1 MARISLRSA
10 LLASTLAA
18 SFAPTA
24 LHAQAIGKVGDVGFP
39 VSCSADAQQQFTRA
53 VALLHSFW
61 YEEAVKAFTTVAE
74 TDPTCA
80 MAYWGVAMSNWYP
93 LWYPPSEAALKA
105 GADAV
110 AKAQSIGAKTDR
122 ERDYIEA
129 IAIFYRDSDKLDNRA
144 RSVLDNRARSVAY
157 EKAMEQVYLRYPDDK
172 EAGVFYALA
181 LDTTA
186 LPTDKTYA
194 NQEKAAKILQTVF
207 AEQPNHPGAAHYL
220 IHSYDSAPLADLGL
234 PAAICYSDIAP
245 AVPHALHMPSHIFTR
260 VGQWQNSIASN
271 RASAAAGQNYAAKAF
286 GPGVVWDQSLHAMDY
301 LEYSYL
307 QTGQDSEAKRV
318 LDELT
323 SYQKATPASLAAAYA
338 IAAIPARYAVERQNW
353 AEAAALPSPPIA
365 FPWSAFP
372 WTAPMIT
379 YARALGAAHTGD
391 LASAQFEISKLESA
405 RDALIQAKNT
415 YWAGQVDV
423 EVRSATAVLMQAQGK
438 GDEALAMMRSA
449 ADLEDAS
456 DKHPVTPGSIVPARE
471 LLGDML
477 LEANQSA
484 QALIEYER
492 SLNSAPNRFH
502 GLAGAA
508 AAAERAGDVA
518 KATLYREK
526 LVQLAAAD
534 SDRPELLAA
543 KRLRTEN

>member
-10 LLASTLAA
+10 LLASALAA
-18 SFAPTA
+18 SLVPTA
-24 LHAQAIGKVGDVGFP
+24 LRAQAIGKVGEVGFP
-39 VSCSADAQQQFTRA
+39 VSCSAEAQQQFTRA

-110 AKAQSIGAKTDR
+110 AKAQSIGAKTGR

-129 IAIFYRDSDKLDNRA
+129 IAIFYRDSDKLDNRT
-144 RSVLDNRARSVAY
+144 RSVAY
-157 EKAMEQVYLRYPDDK
+157 EKAMEQVYLRYPDDR
-172 EAGVFYALA
+172 EAGLFYALA
-181 LDTTA
+181 LNATA

-194 NQEKAAKILQTVF
+194 NQEKAAKILQRVF

-260 VGQWQNSIASN
+260 VGQWQNAIASN
-271 RASAAAGQNYAAKAF
+271 RASVEAGQNYAAKAF

-307 QTGQDSEAKRV
+307 QTGQDTEAKRV
-318 LDELT
+318 LDQLM
-323 SYQKATPASLAAAYA
+323 SYQKATPSSLAAAYA

-353 AEAAALPSPPIA
+353 AEAAALSSPPIA
-365 FPWSAFP
+365 LAWDQFP

-391 LASAQFEISKLESA
+391 LAGAQAEIAKLQSA

-415 YWAGQVDV
+415 YWAGQVNV
-423 EVRSATAVLMQAQGK
+423 EVRSASAVLAQAQGRN
-438 GDEALAMMRSA
+438 DEALTLMRSA

-477 LEANQSA
+477 LDTNQAA
-484 QALIEYER
+484 QALVEYER
-492 SLNSAPNRFH
+492 SLTSAPNRFH

-508 AAAERAGDVA
+508 AAAERAGDAA
-518 KATLYREK
+518 KAKLYREK
-526 LVQLAAAD
+526 VAQLATTG

-543 KRLRTEN
+543 KRFLTGN

>member
-1 MARISLRSA
+1 MARISFRTA
-10 LLASTLAA
+10 LLASALAA
-18 SFAPTA
+18 SLAPTA
-24 LHAQAIGKVGDVGFP
+24 LRAQAIGKVGDVGFP
-39 VSCSADAQQQFTRA
+39 VSCSAEAQQQFTRA
-53 VALLHSFW
+53 VAILHSFW
-61 YEEAVKAFTTVAE
+61 YEEAAKAFTAVAG
-74 TDPTCA
+74 TDPDCA
-80 MAYWGVAMSNWYP
+80 MAHWGVAMSNWYP

-105 GADAV
+105 GSEAV
-110 AKAQSIGAKTDR
+110 AKAQSIGAKTGR

-129 IAIFYRDSDKLDNRA
+129 IAIFYRDSDKLDNRT
-144 RSVLDNRARSVAY
+144 RSVAY
-157 EKAMEQVYLRYPDDK
+157 EKAMEQVYLRYPDDR
-172 EAGVFYALA
+172 EAGLFYALA
-181 LDTTA
+181 LNATA

-194 NQEKAAKILQTVF
+194 NQEKAAKILQRVF

-260 VGQWQNSIASN
+260 VGQWQNAIASN
-271 RASAAAGQNYAAKAF
+271 RASVEAGQNYAAKAF

-307 QTGQDSEAKRV
+307 QTGQDTEAKRV
-318 LDELT
+318 LDQLM
-323 SYQKATPASLAAAYA
+323 SYQKATPSSLAAAYA

-353 AEAAALPSPPIA
+353 AEAAALSSPPIA
-365 FPWSAFP
+365 LAWDQFP
-372 WTAPMIT
+372 WTAPMII

-391 LASAQFEISKLESA
+391 LAGAQAEIAKLQSA

-415 YWAGQVDV
+415 YWAGQVNV
-423 EVRSATAVLMQAQGK
+423 EVRSASAVLAQAQGRN
-438 GDEALAMMRSA
+438 DEALTLMRSA

-477 LEANQSA
+477 LDTNQAA
-484 QALIEYER
+484 QALVEYER
-492 SLNSAPNRFH
+492 SLTSAPNRFH

-508 AAAERAGDVA
+508 AAAERVGDAA
-518 KATLYREK
+518 KAKLYREK
-526 LVQLAAAD
+526 VAQLATTG

-543 KRLRTEN
+543 KRFLTGN

>member
-1 MARISLRSA
+1 MVRISFRSA
-10 LLASTLAA
+10 LLASALAA
-18 SFAPTA
+18 SLVPTA
-24 LHAQAIGKVGDVGFP
+24 LRAQAIGKVGDVGFP
-39 VSCSADAQQQFTRA
+39 VSCSAEAQQQFTRA
-53 VALLHSFW
+53 VAILHSFW
-61 YEEAVKAFTTVAE
+61 YEEAVKAFTAVAE
-74 TDPTCA
+74 TDPDCA

-105 GADAV
+105 GSDAV

-122 ERDYIEA
+122 ERDYMEA
-129 IAIFYRDSDKLDNRA
+129 IAIFYRDSDKLDNRT
-144 RSVLDNRARSVAY
+144 RSVAY
-157 EKAMEQVYLRYPDDK
+157 EKAMEQVYLHYPDDR

-181 LDTTA
+181 LNATA

-194 NQEKAAKILQTVF
+194 NQEKAAKILQRVF

-260 VGQWQNSIASN
+260 VGQWQQSIASN
-271 RASAAAGQNYAAKAF
+271 RASAEAGQNYAAKAF

-307 QTGQDSEAKRV
+307 QTGQDAEAKRV
-318 LDELT
+318 LDQLM
-323 SYQKATPASLAAAYA
+323 SYQKATPSSLAAAYA

-353 AEAAALPSPPIA
+353 AEAAALSPPPIT
-365 FPWSAFP
+365 FPWDQFP
-372 WTAPMIT
+372 STAPMIIF
-379 YARALGAAHTGD
+379 ARALGAAHTGD
-391 LASAQFEISKLESA
+391 LAGAQAEIGKLQSA

-423 EVRSATAVLMQAQGK
+423 EVRSASAVLAQAQGRS
-438 GDEALAMMRSA
+438 DEALTLMRAA

-456 DKHPVTPGSIVPARE
+456 DKHPVTPGSIMPARE

-477 LEANQSA
+477 LEAGKPS
-484 QALIEYER
+484 QALVEYER

-508 AAAERAGDVA
+508 AAAERAGDAA
-518 KATLYREK
+518 KAKLYREK
-526 LVQLAAAD
+526 LVQLATAD

-543 KRLRTEN
+543 RRSLTEN

>member
-1 MARISLRSA
+1 MARISLRST
-10 LLASTLAA
+10 LLAGVITA
-18 SFAPTA
+18 SLVPTGLRA
-24 LHAQAIGKVGDVGFP
+24 EAIGKVGEVGFP
-39 VSCSADAQQQFTRA
+39 ISCSGEAHQQFTRA

-61 YEEAVKAFTTVAE
+61 YEEAVKAFTGVAE
-74 TDPTCA
+74 IDPSCA

-122 ERDYIEA
+122 ERDYIAA
-129 IAIFYRDSDKLDNRA
+129 IAVFYRDSDKLDNRT
-144 RSVLDNRARSVAY
+144 RSVAY
-157 EKAMEQVYLRYPDDK
+157 EKAMEQVYARYPDDR

-181 LDTTA
+181 LNTTA

-194 NQEKAAKILQTVF
+194 NQEKAAKILQRVF

-260 VGQWQNSIASN
+260 VGQWQNAIESN
-271 RASAAAGQNYAAKAF
+271 RASADAGQNYAAKVF
-286 GPGVVWDQSLHAMDY
+286 GPGVVWDQTLHAMDY

-307 QTGQDSEAKRV
+307 QTGRDSEAKGV
-318 LDELT
+318 LDQLM
-323 SYQKATPASLAAAYA
+323 SYQKATPGSLAAAYA
-338 IAAIPARYAVERQNW
+338 IAAIPARYVVERQNW
-353 AEAAALPSPPIA
+353 AEAATLASPPLGS
-365 FPWSAFP
+365 FGDAFP
-372 WTAPMIT
+372 WTAPMIV

-391 LASAQFEISKLESA
+391 FTAAQAEIGKLEAA
-405 RDALIQAKNT
+405 RDALIKAKNT

-423 EVRSATAVLMQAQGK
+423 EARSASAVLAQAQGRN
-438 GDEALAMMRSA
+438 DEALALMRSA

-477 LEANQSA
+477 LEANQPA
-484 QALIEYER
+484 PALAEYER

-508 AAAERAGDVA
+508 TAAERAGDTA
-518 KATLYREK
+518 KAKLYRDK
-526 LVQLAAAD
+526 LVQVAAPD
-534 SDRPELLAA
+534 SNRAELLAA
-543 KRLRTEN
+543 KRFLAEH

>member
-10 LLASTLAA
+10 LLASVLTISLV
-18 SFAPTA
+18 PTA
-24 LHAQAIGKVGDVGFP
+24 LQAQAVGKVGEVGFP
-39 VSCSADAQQQFTRA
+39 VSCSAEAQQQFTRA

-61 YEEAVKAFTTVAE
+61 YEEAVKAFTGVAE
-74 TDPTCA
+74 TDPSCA

-93 LWYPPSEAALKA
+93 LWSPPTAAALKA
-105 GADAV
+105 GSDAV

-122 ERDYIEA
+122 ERDYIDA
-129 IAIFYRDSDKLDNRA
+129 IATFYRDSDKLDNRT
-144 RSVLDNRARSVAY
+144 RSVAY
-157 EKAMEQVYLRYPDDK
+157 EKAMEQVHSRYPDDR

-181 LDTTA
+181 LNATA

-194 NQEKAAKILQTVF
+194 NQEKAAKILQRVF

-220 IHSYDSAPLADLGL
+220 IHSYDSAPLANLGL
-234 PAAICYSDIAP
+234 PAAICYADIAP
-245 AVPHALHMPSHIFTR
+245 SVPHALNMPSHIFTR
-260 VGQWQNSIASN
+260 VGQWQSSIDSN
-271 RASAAAGQNYAAKAF
+271 RASTDAGQNYAAKVF
-286 GPGVVWDQSLHAMDY
+286 GPGVVWDQTLHAMDY

-307 QTGQDSEAKRV
+307 QTGRDGEAKRV
-318 LDELT
+318 LDQLM
-323 SYQKATPASLAAAYA
+323 SYQKAIPSSLAAAYA

-353 AEAAALPSPPIA
+353 AEAAALPEPRITSPGNEY
-365 FPWSAFP
+365 P

-391 LASAQFEISKLESA
+391 FAGAQAEIGKLEAA
-405 RDALIQAKNT
+405 RDALTQAKNT

-423 EVRSATAVLMQAQGK
+423 EARSASAVLAQAQGRK
-438 GDEALAMMRSA
+438 DEALTLMRSA

-477 LEANQSA
+477 LEANQPA
-484 QALIEYER
+484 EALAEYER
-492 SLNSAPNRFH
+492 SLNAAPNRFH

-508 AAAERAGDVA
+508 AAAERAGEAA
-518 KATLYREK
+518 KAKLYREK
-526 LVQLAAAD
+526 LVQVAAAE
-534 SDRPELLAA
+534 SDRPELLTA
-543 KRLRTEN
+543 KRFLAEH

>member
-1 MARISLRSA
+1 MARISLRGA
-10 LLASTLAA
+10 LLTSALAA
-18 SFAPTA
+18 SLAPTA
-24 LHAQAIGKVGDVGFP
+24 SHAEAIGKLGDVIFP

-61 YEEAVKAFTTVAE
+61 YEEAVKAFTVVAE
-74 TDPTCA
+74 TDPACA

-110 AKAQSIGAKTDR
+110 AKAQSIGTKTDR

-129 IAIFYRDSDKLDNRA
+129 IASFYRDSDKLDNRT
-144 RSVLDNRARSVAY
+144 RSVAT
-157 EKAMEQVYLRYPDDK
+157 
-172 EAGVFYALA
+172 

-194 NQEKAAKILQTVF
+194 NQEKAAKILQRVF

-260 VGQWQNSIASN
+260 VGQWQNAIESN
-271 RASAAAGQNYAAKAF
+271 RASADAGQNYAAKVF
-286 GPGVVWDQSLHAMDY
+286 GPGVVWDQTLHAMDY

-307 QTGQDSEAKRV
+307 QTGQDGEAKRV
-318 LDELT
+318 LDQLM
-323 SYQKATPASLAAAYA
+323 SYQKAIPSSLAAAYA

-353 AEAAALPSPPIA
+353 AEAAALPGPRITSPGNEY
-365 FPWSAFP
+365 P

-391 LASAQFEISKLESA
+391 FAGAQAEIGKLEAA
-405 RDALIQAKNT
+405 RDALTQAKNT

-423 EVRSATAVLMQAQGK
+423 EARSASAVLEEAQGK
-438 GDEALAMMRSA
+438 RDEALTLMRYA

-477 LEANQSA
+477 LEANQ
-484 QALIEYER
+484 
-492 SLNSAPNRFH
+492 P
-502 GLAGAA
+502 
-508 AAAERAGDVA
+508 
-518 KATLYREK
+518 
-526 LVQLAAAD
+526 
-534 SDRPELLAA
+534 
-543 KRLRTEN
+543 

>member
-1 MARISLRSA
+1 
-10 LLASTLAA
+10 
-18 SFAPTA
+18 
-24 LHAQAIGKVGDVGFP
+24 
-39 VSCSADAQQQFTRA
+39 
-53 VALLHSFW
+53 
-61 YEEAVKAFTTVAE
+61 
-74 TDPTCA
+74 
-80 MAYWGVAMSNWYP
+80 MSNWYP

-129 IAIFYRDSDKLDNRA
+129 IASFYRDGDKLDNRT
-144 RSVLDNRARSVAY
+144 RSVAY
-157 EKAMEQVYLRYPDDK
+157 EKAMEQVYLRYPDDR

-220 IHSYDSAPLADLGL
+220 IHSYYLAPLADLGL
-234 PAAICYSDIAP
+234 PAAIRYSDIAP

-260 VGQWQNSIASN
+260 VGQW
-271 RASAAAGQNYAAKAF
+271 R
-286 GPGVVWDQSLHAMDY
+286 
-301 LEYSYL
+301 
-307 QTGQDSEAKRV
+307 
-318 LDELT
+318 
-323 SYQKATPASLAAAYA
+323 TPL
-338 IAAIPARYAVERQNW
+338 
-353 AEAAALPSPPIA
+353 PPIA
-365 FPWSAFP
+365 LPPKPDRTTPRRRSVQALFGTSRCMRWITWNIPICRPVRILRLSAFSTKTCP
-372 WTAPMIT
+372 TRKQHPSVLLLLTPLPRSSSPLRGGTTELGRGCRFIRPADRIPFLGGAFSWTAPMIT

-391 LASAQFEISKLESA
+391 LTSAQAEISKLQSA

-415 YWAGQVDV
+415 YWAGQLDV
-423 EVRSATAVLMQAQGK
+423 EVRSASAVLMQAQGK
-438 GDEALAMMRSA
+438 SDEALVMMRSA

-477 LEANQSA
+477 LDRNQPAEA
-484 QALIEYER
+484 LVEYER

-508 AAAERAGDVA
+508 AAAERAGDLA
-518 KATLYREK
+518 KVKLYREK
-526 LVQLAAAD
+526 LAQLATSN

-543 KRLRTEN
+543 KQYLTKD

>member
-1 MARISLRSA
+1 MAQISLRSA
-10 LLASTLAA
+10 LLASVLTISLV
-18 SFAPTA
+18 PTA
-24 LHAQAIGKVGDVGFP
+24 LQAQAVGKVGEVGFP
-39 VSCSADAQQQFTRA
+39 VSCSAEAQQQFTRA

-61 YEEAVKAFTTVAE
+61 YEEAVKAFTGVAE
-74 TDPTCA
+74 TDPSCA

-93 LWYPPSEAALKA
+93 LWYPPGAAALKA
-105 GADAV
+105 GSDAV

-122 ERDYIEA
+122 ERDYIDA
-129 IAIFYRDSDKLDNRA
+129 IATFYRDSDKLDNRT
-144 RSVLDNRARSVAY
+144 RSVAY
-157 EKAMEQVYLRYPDDK
+157 EKAMEQVYSRYPDDR

-181 LDTTA
+181 LNATA

-194 NQEKAAKILQTVF
+194 NQEKAAQILQRVF

-220 IHSYDSAPLADLGL
+220 IHSYDSAPLANLGL
-234 PAAICYSDIAP
+234 PAAICYADIAP
-245 AVPHALHMPSHIFTR
+245 SVPHALHMPSHIFTR
-260 VGQWQNSIASN
+260 VGQWQNSIDSN
-271 RASAAAGQNYAAKAF
+271 RASADAGQNYAAKVF
-286 GPGVVWDQSLHAMDY
+286 GPGVVWDQTLHAMDY

-307 QTGQDSEAKRV
+307 QTGQDGEAKRV
-318 LDELT
+318 LDQLM
-323 SYQKATPASLAAAYA
+323 SYQKAIPSSLAAAYA

-353 AEAAALPSPPIA
+353 AEAAALPEPRITSPGNEY
-365 FPWSAFP
+365 P

-391 LASAQFEISKLESA
+391 FAGAQAEIGKLEAA
-405 RDALIQAKNT
+405 RDALTQAKNT

-423 EVRSATAVLMQAQGK
+423 EARSASAVLAQAQGRK
-438 GDEALAMMRSA
+438 DEALTLMRSA

-477 LEANQSA
+477 LEANQPA
-484 QALIEYER
+484 EALAEYER

-508 AAAERAGDVA
+508 AAAERAGDAA
-518 KATLYREK
+518 KAKLYREK
-526 LVQLAAAD
+526 LVQVAAAD
-534 SDRPELLAA
+534 SDRPELLTA
-543 KRLRTEN
+543 KRFLAEH

>member
-10 LLASTLAA
+10 LLASVLTISLV
-18 SFAPTA
+18 PTA
-24 LHAQAIGKVGDVGFP
+24 LQAQAIGKVGEVGFP
-39 VSCSADAQQQFTRA
+39 VSCSAEAQQQFTRA

-61 YEEAVKAFTTVAE
+61 YEEAVKAFTGVAE
-74 TDPTCA
+74 TDPSCA

-93 LWYPPSEAALKA
+93 LWYPPSAAALKA
-105 GADAV
+105 GSDAV

-122 ERDYIEA
+122 ERDYIDA
-129 IAIFYRDSDKLDNRA
+129 IATFYRDSDKLDNRT
-144 RSVLDNRARSVAY
+144 RSVAY
-157 EKAMEQVYLRYPDDK
+157 EKAMQQVYSRYPDDR

-181 LDTTA
+181 LNATA

-194 NQEKAAKILQTVF
+194 NQEKAAKILQRVF

-220 IHSYDSAPLADLGL
+220 IHSYDSAPLANLGL
-234 PAAICYSDIAP
+234 PAAICYADIAP
-245 AVPHALHMPSHIFTR
+245 SVPHALHMPSHIFTR
-260 VGQWQNSIASN
+260 VGQWQSSIDSN
-271 RASAAAGQNYAAKAF
+271 RASADAGQNYAAKVF
-286 GPGVVWDQSLHAMDY
+286 GPGVVWDQTLHAMDY

-307 QTGQDSEAKRV
+307 QTGQDGEAKRV
-318 LDELT
+318 LDQLM
-323 SYQKATPASLAAAYA
+323 SYQKAIPSSLAAAYA

-353 AEAAALPSPPIA
+353 AEAAALPESRITSPGNEY
-365 FPWSAFP
+365 P

-391 LASAQFEISKLESA
+391 FAGAQAEIGKLEAA
-405 RDALIQAKNT
+405 RDALTQVKNT

-423 EVRSATAVLMQAQGK
+423 EVRSASAVLAQAQGRK
-438 GDEALAMMRSA
+438 DEALTLMRSA

-477 LEANQSA
+477 LEANQPA
-484 QALIEYER
+484 EALAEYER
-492 SLNSAPNRFH
+492 SLNAAPNRFH

-508 AAAERAGDVA
+508 AAAERAGDAVKA
-518 KATLYREK
+518 KLYREK
-526 LVQLAAAD
+526 LVQVAAAD
-534 SDRPELLAA
+534 SDRPELLTA
-543 KRLRTEN
+543 KRFLAEH

>member
-1 MARISLRSA
+1 MARISFHTA
-10 LLASTLAA
+10 LLASALAA
-18 SFAPTA
+18 SLAPTA
-24 LHAQAIGKVGDVGFP
+24 LRAQAIGKVGDVGFP
-39 VSCSADAQQQFTRA
+39 VSCSAEAQQQFTRA
-53 VALLHSFW
+53 VAILHSFW
-61 YEEAVKAFTTVAE
+61 YEEAAKAFTAVAG
-74 TDPTCA
+74 TDPDCA
-80 MAYWGVAMSNWYP
+80 MAHWGVAMSNWYP

-105 GADAV
+105 GSEAV
-110 AKAQSIGAKTDR
+110 ARAQSIGAKTGR

-129 IAIFYRDSDKLDNRA
+129 IAIFYRDSDKLDNRT
-144 RSVLDNRARSVAY
+144 RSVAY
-157 EKAMEQVYLRYPDDK
+157 EKAMEQVYLRYPDDR

-181 LDTTA
+181 LNATA

-194 NQEKAAKILQTVF
+194 NQEKAAKILQRVF

-260 VGQWQNSIASN
+260 VGQWQNAIASN
-271 RASAAAGQNYAAKAF
+271 RASVEAGQNYAAKAF

-307 QTGQDSEAKRV
+307 QTGQDTEAKRV
-318 LDELT
+318 LDQLM
-323 SYQKATPASLAAAYA
+323 SYQKATPSSLAAAYA

-353 AEAAALPSPPIA
+353 AEAAALSSPPIA
-365 FPWSAFP
+365 LAWDQFP

-391 LASAQFEISKLESA
+391 LAGAQAEIAKLQSA

-423 EVRSATAVLMQAQGK
+423 EVRSASGVLAQAQGRN
-438 GDEALAMMRSA
+438 DEALTLMRSA

-477 LEANQSA
+477 LDTNQAA
-484 QALIEYER
+484 QALVEYER
-492 SLNSAPNRFH
+492 SLTSAPNRFH

-508 AAAERAGDVA
+508 AAAERAGDAA
-518 KATLYREK
+518 KAKLYREK
-526 LVQLAAAD
+526 VAQLATTG

-543 KRLRTEN
+543 KRFLTGN

>member
-1 MARISLRSA
+1 MARISLHSA
-10 LLASTLAA
+10 LFACVLTASLVPAGSRA
-18 SFAPTA
+18 E
-24 LHAQAIGKVGDVGFP
+24 AIGKVGEVGFP
-39 VSCSADAQQQFTRA
+39 VSCSSEAQQQFTRA

-61 YEEAVKAFTTVAE
+61 YEEAVKAFTGVVE
-74 TDPTCA
+74 TDPSCA

-105 GADAV
+105 GSDAV
-110 AKAQSIGAKTDR
+110 AKAKSIGAKTDR

-129 IAIFYRDSDKLDNRA
+129 IAVFYRDSDKLDNRT
-144 RSVLDNRARSVAY
+144 RSVAY
-157 EKAMEQVYLRYPDDK
+157 EKAMEQVYLRYPDDR

-186 LPTDKTYA
+186 LPTDKSYA
-194 NQEKAAKILQTVF
+194 NQEKAAKILQRVF

-260 VGQWQNSIASN
+260 VGQWQNAIESN
-271 RASAAAGQNYAAKAF
+271 RASADAGQNYAAKVF
-286 GPGVVWDQSLHAMDY
+286 GPGVVWDQTLHAMDY

-307 QTGQDSEAKRV
+307 QTGQDTEAKRV
-318 LDELT
+318 LDQLV
-323 SYQKATPASLAAAYA
+323 SYQKATPSSLAAAYA
-338 IAAIPARYAVERQNW
+338 VAAIPARYVVERQNW
-353 AEAAALPSPPIA
+353 AEASALSPP
-365 FPWSAFP
+365 PLSSTGDAFP

-391 LASAQFEISKLESA
+391 FVAAQAEIGKLQAA
-405 RDALIQAKNT
+405 RDALINAKNT

-423 EVRSATAVLMQAQGK
+423 EVRSASAVLAQAQGK
-438 GDEALAMMRSA
+438 GDEALTLMRSA
-449 ADLEDAS
+449 ADLEDTS

-477 LEANQSA
+477 LEVNQPA
-484 QALIEYER
+484 AALAEYER
-492 SLNSAPNRFH
+492 SLKSAPNRFH

-508 AAAERAGDVA
+508 TAAERAGDAA
-518 KATLYREK
+518 KAKLYREK
-526 LVQLAAAD
+526 LVQVAAAG
-534 SDRPELLAA
+534 SDRAELLAA
-543 KRLRTEN
+543 KRFLAEH

>member
-10 LLASTLAA
+10 LLASVLTISLV
-18 SFAPTA
+18 PTA
-24 LHAQAIGKVGDVGFP
+24 LQAQAVGKVGEVGFP
-39 VSCSADAQQQFTRA
+39 VSCSAEAQQQFTRA

-61 YEEAVKAFTTVAE
+61 YEEAVKAFIGVAE
-74 TDPTCA
+74 TDPSCA

-93 LWYPPSEAALKA
+93 LWYPPSAAALKA
-105 GADAV
+105 GSDAV

-122 ERDYIEA
+122 ERDYIDA
-129 IAIFYRDSDKLDNRA
+129 IATFYRDSDRLDNRT
-144 RSVLDNRARSVAY
+144 RSVAY
-157 EKAMEQVYLRYPDDK
+157 EKAMEQVYSRYPDDR

-181 LDTTA
+181 LNATA

-194 NQEKAAKILQTVF
+194 NQEKAAKILQRVF

-220 IHSYDSAPLADLGL
+220 IHSYDSAPLANLGL
-234 PAAICYSDIAP
+234 PAAICYADIAP
-245 AVPHALHMPSHIFTR
+245 SVPHALHMPSHIFTR
-260 VGQWQNSIASN
+260 VGQWQNSIDSN
-271 RASAAAGQNYAAKAF
+271 RASADAGQNYAAKVF
-286 GPGVVWDQSLHAMDY
+286 GPGVVWDQTLHAMDY

-307 QTGQDSEAKRV
+307 QTGQDGEAKRV
-318 LDELT
+318 LDQLM
-323 SYQKATPASLAAAYA
+323 SYQKAIPSSLAAAYA

-353 AEAAALPSPPIA
+353 AEAAALPEPRITSPGNEY
-365 FPWSAFP
+365 P

-391 LASAQFEISKLESA
+391 FAGAQAEIGKLEAA
-405 RDALIQAKNT
+405 RDALTQAKNT

-423 EVRSATAVLMQAQGK
+423 EVRSASAVLAQAQGK
-438 GDEALAMMRSA
+438 RDEALTLMRSA

-477 LEANQSA
+477 LEANQPA
-484 QALIEYER
+484 EALAEYER

-508 AAAERAGDVA
+508 TAAERAGDAA
-518 KATLYREK
+518 KAKLYREK
-526 LVQLAAAD
+526 LVQVAAAD
-534 SDRPELLAA
+534 SDRPELLTA
-543 KRLRTEN
+543 KRSLAEH

>member
-1 MARISLRSA
+1 MARISFRTA
-10 LLASTLAA
+10 LLASALAA
-18 SFAPTA
+18 SLAPTA
-24 LHAQAIGKVGDVGFP
+24 LRAQAIGKVGDVGFP
-39 VSCSADAQQQFTRA
+39 VSCSAEAQQQFTRA
-53 VALLHSFW
+53 VAILHSFW
-61 YEEAVKAFTTVAE
+61 YEEAAKAFTAVAG
-74 TDPTCA
+74 TDPDCA
-80 MAYWGVAMSNWYP
+80 MAHWGVAMSNWYP

-105 GADAV
+105 GSEAV
-110 AKAQSIGAKTDR
+110 AKAQSIGAKTGR

-129 IAIFYRDSDKLDNRA
+129 IAIFYRDSDKLDNRT
-144 RSVLDNRARSVAY
+144 RSVAY
-157 EKAMEQVYLRYPDDK
+157 EKAMEQVYLRYPDDR
-172 EAGVFYALA
+172 EAGLFYALA
-181 LDTTA
+181 LNATA

-194 NQEKAAKILQTVF
+194 NQEKAAKILQRVF

-260 VGQWQNSIASN
+260 VGQWQNAIASN
-271 RASAAAGQNYAAKAF
+271 RASVEAGQNYAAKAF

-307 QTGQDSEAKRV
+307 QTGQDTEAKRV
-318 LDELT
+318 LDQLM
-323 SYQKATPASLAAAYA
+323 SYQKATPSSLAAAYA

-353 AEAAALPSPPIA
+353 AEAAALSSPPIA
-365 FPWSAFP
+365 LAWDQFP

-391 LASAQFEISKLESA
+391 LAGAQAEIAKLQSA

-415 YWAGQVDV
+415 YWAGQVNV
-423 EVRSATAVLMQAQGK
+423 EVRSASAVLAQAQGSN
-438 GDEALAMMRSA
+438 DEALTLMRSA

-477 LEANQSA
+477 LDTNQAA
-484 QALIEYER
+484 QALVEYER
-492 SLNSAPNRFH
+492 SLTSAPNRFH

-508 AAAERAGDVA
+508 AAAERAGDAA
-518 KATLYREK
+518 KAKLYREK
-526 LVQLAAAD
+526 VAQLATTG

-543 KRLRTEN
+543 KRFLTGN

>member
-10 LLASTLAA
+10 LLASVLTA
-18 SFAPTA
+18 SLVPAGSRA
-24 LHAQAIGKVGDVGFP
+24 EAIGKVGDVGFP

-61 YEEAVKAFTTVAE
+61 YEEAVKAFTGVVE
-74 TDPTCA
+74 TDPSCA

-105 GADAV
+105 GAEAV
-110 AKAQSIGAKTDR
+110 AKAKSIGARTDR
-122 ERDYIEA
+122 ERDYVEA
-129 IAIFYRDSDKLDNRA
+129 IAVFYRDSDKLDNRT
-144 RSVLDNRARSVAY
+144 RSVAY
-157 EKAMEQVYLRYPDDK
+157 EKAMEQVYLRYPDDR

-194 NQEKAAKILQTVF
+194 NQEKAAKILQRVF

-260 VGQWQNSIASN
+260 VGQWQNAIESN
-271 RASAAAGQNYAAKAF
+271 RASADAGQNYAAKVF
-286 GPGVVWDQSLHAMDY
+286 GPGVVWDQTLHALDY

-307 QTGQDSEAKRV
+307 QTGQDTEAKRV
-318 LDELT
+318 LDQLMA
-323 SYQKATPASLAAAYA
+323 YQKATPSSLAAAYA
-338 IAAIPARYAVERQNW
+338 VAAIPARYVVERQNW
-353 AEAAALPSPPIA
+353 AEAATLSSPPLSLA
-365 FPWSAFP
+365 ADAFP

-379 YARALGAAHTGD
+379 FARALGAAHTGD
-391 LASAQFEISKLESA
+391 FAAAQAEIGKLQAA
-405 RDALIQAKNT
+405 RDALIKAKNT

-423 EVRSATAVLMQAQGK
+423 EVRSASAVLAQAQGR
-438 GDEALAMMRSA
+438 GEEALALMRSA

-477 LEANQSA
+477 LEANQP
-484 QALIEYER
+484 ALALAEYER

-508 AAAERAGDVA
+508 TAAERAGHVA
-518 KATLYREK
+518 KAKLYREK
-526 LVQLAAAD
+526 IVQVAAAD
-534 SDRPELLAA
+534 SNRAELLSA
-543 KRLRTEN
+543 KRLLAEH

>member
-10 LLASTLAA
+10 LLASVLTISLV
-18 SFAPTA
+18 PTA
-24 LHAQAIGKVGDVGFP
+24 LQAQAIGKVGEVGFP
-39 VSCSADAQQQFTRA
+39 VSCSAEAQQQFTRA

-61 YEEAVKAFTTVAE
+61 YEEAVKAFTGVAE
-74 TDPTCA
+74 TDPSCA

-93 LWYPPSEAALKA
+93 LWYPPGAAALKA
-105 GADAV
+105 GSDAV
-110 AKAQSIGAKTDR
+110 AKAQSIGARTDR
-122 ERDYIEA
+122 ERDYIDA
-129 IAIFYRDSDKLDNRA
+129 IATFYRDSDRLDNRT
-144 RSVLDNRARSVAY
+144 RSVAY
-157 EKAMEQVYLRYPDDK
+157 EKAMEQVYSRYPDDR

-181 LDTTA
+181 LNATA

-194 NQEKAAKILQTVF
+194 NQEKAAKILQRVF

-220 IHSYDSAPLADLGL
+220 IHSYDSAPLANLGL
-234 PAAICYSDIAP
+234 PAAICYADIAP
-245 AVPHALHMPSHIFTR
+245 SVPHALHMPSHIFTR
-260 VGQWQNSIASN
+260 VGQWQNSIDSN
-271 RASAAAGQNYAAKAF
+271 RASADAGQNYAAKVF
-286 GPGVVWDQSLHAMDY
+286 GPGVVWDQTLHAMDY

-307 QTGQDSEAKRV
+307 QTGRDGEAKRV
-318 LDELT
+318 LDQLM
-323 SYQKATPASLAAAYA
+323 SYQKAIPSSLAAAYA

-353 AEAAALPSPPIA
+353 AEAAALPEPRITSPGNEY
-365 FPWSAFP
+365 P

-391 LASAQFEISKLESA
+391 FAGAQAEIGKLEAA
-405 RDALIQAKNT
+405 RDALTQAKNT

-423 EVRSATAVLMQAQGK
+423 EARSASAVLAQAQGRK
-438 GDEALAMMRSA
+438 DEALTLMRSA

-477 LEANQSA
+477 LEANQPA
-484 QALIEYER
+484 EALAEYER

-508 AAAERAGDVA
+508 AAAERAGDAA
-518 KATLYREK
+518 KAKLYREK
-526 LVQLAAAD
+526 LVQVAAAD
-534 SDRPELLAA
+534 SDRPELLTA
-543 KRLRTEN
+543 KRFLAEH

>member
-10 LLASTLAA
+10 LLASVLTA
-18 SFAPTA
+18 SLVPTGSRA
-24 LHAQAIGKVGDVGFP
+24 EAIGKVGEVGFP
-39 VSCSADAQQQFTRA
+39 VSCSGEAQQQFMRA

-61 YEEAVKAFTTVAE
+61 YEEAVKAFTGVAE
-74 TDPTCA
+74 TDPSCA
-80 MAYWGVAMSNWYP
+80 MAYWGIAMSNWYP

-110 AKAQSIGAKTDR
+110 AKAKSIGAKTDR

-129 IAIFYRDSDKLDNRA
+129 IAVFYRDSEKLDNRT
-144 RSVLDNRARSVAY
+144 RSVAY
-157 EKAMEQVYLRYPDDK
+157 EKAMEQVYLRYPDDR

-181 LDTTA
+181 LNTTA

-194 NQEKAAKILQTVF
+194 NQEKAAKILQRVF

-220 IHSYDSAPLADLGL
+220 IHSYDSAPLAALGL

-260 VGQWQNSIASN
+260 VGQWQNSIESN
-271 RASAAAGQNYAAKAF
+271 RASADAGQNYAAKAF
-286 GPGVVWDQSLHAMDY
+286 GAGVVWDQTLHAMDY

-307 QTGQDSEAKRV
+307 QTGQDIEAKRV
-318 LDELT
+318 LDQLM
-323 SYQKATPASLAAAYA
+323 SYQKATPSSLAAAYA
-338 IAAIPARYAVERQNW
+338 VAAIPARYVVERQNW
-353 AEAAALPSPPIA
+353 AEAAALSSPPLGSA
-365 FPWSAFP
+365 GNAFP

-379 YARALGAAHTGD
+379 FARALGAAHIGD
-391 LASAQFEISKLESA
+391 FAAAQAEIGKLQAA
-405 RDALIQAKNT
+405 RDALINAKNT

-423 EVRSATAVLMQAQGK
+423 EVRAASAVLAQAQGK
-438 GDEALAMMRSA
+438 GDEALTLMRSA

-477 LEANQSA
+477 LGANQPTL
-484 QALIEYER
+484 ALAEYER

-508 AAAERAGDVA
+508 TAAERAGDAA
-518 KATLYREK
+518 KAKLYREK
-526 LVQLAAAD
+526 LVQVAAAD
-534 SDRPELLAA
+534 SDRAELLAA
-543 KRLRTEN
+543 KRFLAEH